1 MELNCRD
8 AIIWEENKRRLLFLP
23 SWSGLSSGPSPA
35 ALSSLV
41 GESLA
46 LLGGLEDLEGAH
58 EGLVDGHHGAG
69 VVELSAVIWGGE
81 KGDELPAG
89 EELVSVLD
97 DLVGAADEVEVVLVK
112 ELGDDVLAE
121 GEGDAAIV
129 LAPPVDVLVGV
140 GPEQVAEEAGVGNVG
155 RADDALD
162 LIEAGE
168 LGGEASVGAEDLLVD
183 DGRAGEAVEAVGEGL
198 PELDAEAA
206 LALVV
211 EAVDAVDGG
220 ALVVAAEDE
229 EVLGILDLI
238 RQQETY
244 CFQGLLAA
252 VDVVAEEDVVGLRR
266 ESAVFE
272 KAEEVVVLPVNV
284 TADLDRGL
292 ELQEHGL
299 ADQEVAAAEAQHLDL
314 GLRQVDLLPGS
325 GSPDAAIGKP
335 HKKSEEVRQ
344 GINIS
349 ENIVQLSSLG
359 KQNHHIET
367 FSVGRIFK
375 TGHGRM
381 APDTRRSPPLGPRPP
396 NRPAPTPSSNP
407 VHMARDSSSGALLP
421 GARTIPEE
429 YVPLAAEGSFV
440 RPGDKIN
447 SPQQLVDDHVDGIA
461 EEGDPS
467 LSGSVASGRV
477 GTAGGRVSV
486 GTVHACLLLRK
497 QNR

>member
-1 MELNCRD
+1 MKYCTPLLPTILLEEPAPVKNHCDETLRHLPNEIELPRCNYLGG
-8 AIIWEENKRRLLFLP
+8 KQKTSFVLP
-23 SWSGLSSGPSPA
+23 SGSGLSSGPSSA

-89 EELVSVLD
+89 EELVPVLD

-121 GEGDAAIV
+121 GEGDAAVV

-168 LGGEASVGAEDLLVD
+168 LGGEATVGAEDLLVD
-183 DGRAGEAVEAVGEGL
+183 DGRAREAVEAVGEGL

-229 EVLGILDLI
+229 EVLGILDLV

-252 VDVVAEEDVVGLRR
+252 VDVVAEEYVVGLRR

-272 KAEEVVVLPVNV
+272 KAEEVVVLSVNV

-325 GSPDAAIGKP
+325 GSSDAAIT
-335 HKKSEEVRQ
+335 KSQ
-344 GINIS
+344 AGINKS

-367 FSVGRIFK
+367 FSCGSSS
-375 TGHGRM
+375 RM
-381 APDTRRSPPLGPRPP
+381 APRY
-396 NRPAPTPSSNP
+396 PS
-407 VHMARDSSSGALLP
+407 V
-421 GARTIPEE
+421 
-429 YVPLAAEGSFV
+429 
-440 RPGDKIN
+440 
-447 SPQQLVDDHVDGIA
+447 
-461 EEGDPS
+461 
-467 LSGSVASGRV
+467 
-477 GTAGGRVSV
+477 
-486 GTVHACLLLRK
+486 
-497 QNR
+497 